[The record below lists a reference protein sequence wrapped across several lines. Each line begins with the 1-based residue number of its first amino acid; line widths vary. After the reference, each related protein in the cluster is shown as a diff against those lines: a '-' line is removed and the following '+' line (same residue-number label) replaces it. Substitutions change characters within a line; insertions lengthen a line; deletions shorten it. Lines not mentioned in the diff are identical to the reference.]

1 MKALVTGA
9 AGFIGSHLCRRL
21 LDEGAHVI
29 GVDSFADFYP
39 RWIKERNLAPLT
51 ADSRFEFHA
60 GDILEL
66 ALEELLPGVD
76 VLCHLAAQ
84 AGVRSSWGEN
94 FSVYTRNNIQ
104 STQRLLEA
112 VKGKPLGVFL
122 YASSSSVYGLTPTLP
137 MTETNLL
144 QPLSPYGVTKL
155 AAEQLCF
162 LYFKN
167 YAVPTVSLRF
177 FTVYG
182 PGQRPDMAFHKF
194 FRAISEDRALE
205 IFGDGEQ
212 TRDFTYVDDIVDA
225 CLSAIRRGRQ
235 GEVYNIGGGHR
246 ERLSDLF
253 PLFEETCGAKI
264 RIKRSE
270 PQKGDVLHT
279 FADIRKAQRDLDYSP
294 RTDLGEGLRAEW
306 EWIKTL
312 DQPEKS
318 KGLK

>member
-21 LDEGAHVI
+21 LGQGARVI
-29 GVDSFADFYP
+29 GIDSFTDYYP
-39 RWIKERNLAPLT
+39 RWIKEKNLESLAGQ
-51 ADSRFEFHA
+51 AGFEFQA
-60 GDILEL
+60 KDILEL
-66 ALEELLPGVD
+66 DLEEIIPRVD
-76 VLCHLAAQ
+76 VVCHLAAQ

-94 FSVYTRNNIQ
+94 FSIYIQNNIQ

-112 VKGKPLGVFL
+112 VKGRPLGVFL

-137 MTETNLL
+137 MSETGLL
-144 QPLSPYGVTKL
+144 YPLSPYGVTKL

-194 FRAISEDRALE
+194 FRAIAEDRALE

-212 TRDFTYVDDIVDA
+212 TRDFTYVEDIGEA
-225 CLSAIRRGRQ
+225 CVSALQRGRP

-246 ERLSDLF
+246 ERLNDLL
-253 PLFEETCGAKI
+253 PLFEEICGRKVQVAQAQA
-264 RIKRSE
+264 
-270 PQKGDVLHT
+270 QKGDVRHT
-279 FADIRKAQRDLDYSP
+279 FADIRKAGRELGYAP
-294 RTDLGEGLRAEW
+294 RTELAQGLRREW
-306 EWIKTL
+306 DWIETL
-312 DQPEKS
+312 YRS
-318 KGLK
+318 KPNEELK